1 MKIQAE
7 SCFVA
12 NPGQRSQWSECSS
25 REKADFHLACWTSH
39 HAVVPVTT
47 TSGNRLQPQGTKPLD
62 SWQLRTRINGSHC
75 CLCCFYRWYQPG
87 LFCAFLAMT
96 LFQHPPNCI
105 WLRFST
111 TVSSDGSRS
120 CPDALDKTT
129 FLKIAPVCAKSH
141 CLFNV
146 YLSNRAQDLMNFHWV
161 QKSLLQVFWTH
172 WFNLGPWSVNCARP
186 AIKRCMSI
194 AMCTTVRPK
203 MMQSFWNPGCIQWRC
218 LLHFLQFAKLD
229 ANEHLF
235 KIQFLSFQIM
245 RS

>member
-1 MKIQAE
+1 MA
-7 SCFVA
+7 
-12 NPGQRSQWSECSS
+12 
-25 REKADFHLACWTSH
+25 
-39 HAVVPVTT
+39 
-47 TSGNRLQPQGTKPLD
+47 
-62 SWQLRTRINGSHC
+62 
-75 CLCCFYRWYQPG
+75 
-87 LFCAFLAMT
+87 
-96 LFQHPPNCI
+96 
-105 WLRFST
+105 
-111 TVSSDGSRS
+111 GSRS

-203 MMQSFWNPGCIQWRC
+203 MMQSFWNPPW
-218 LLHFLQFAKLD
+218 LHSVKMSSFSIFTICKIRD
-229 ANEHLF
+229 ANEYCSRF
-235 KIQFLSFQIM
+235 NFFPS
-245 RS
+245 RSCGLRKW